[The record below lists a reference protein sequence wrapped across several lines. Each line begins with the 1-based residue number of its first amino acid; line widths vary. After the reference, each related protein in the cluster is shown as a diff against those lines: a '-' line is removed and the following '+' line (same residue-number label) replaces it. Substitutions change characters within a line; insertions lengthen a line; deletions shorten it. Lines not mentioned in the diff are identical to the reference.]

1 MMKRA
6 SLFCLSIVI
15 VGLLLAATLLAQG
28 GGQMLYGDLV
38 VDESQAEGLKPLSFD
53 VILYSDAGIL
63 VARQPTPNNG
73 RYRFNNLNNGVYQL
87 VVEMEGTEITRIRVD
102 LRSPLL
108 RDLRQ
113 DIALEWRSSEKKSK
127 PSFISVADSYVRSAA
142 NQSLFNQAGR
152 ATDRRKYDL
161 AVKLLRQ
168 ILKSDAR
175 DFQVWA
181 ELANVHFL
189 QKHFTDAENEYL
201 TALDTH
207 PGFFLALLNLGRLE
221 LLQKRY
227 DVAIE
232 ALTKA
237 LKIRSDSADA
247 DYLLGEAYLQ
257 IKRGSIAVVYFTEA
271 LRLDPRGL
279 AEARLRLA
287 ALYHAAGARANAAA
301 EYEQF
306 LKQRPDYPDRKK
318 LEKYI
323 AENSRKP

>member
-1 MMKRA
+1 MKRA
-6 SLFCLSIVI
+6 SLICFSIVI
-15 VGLLLAATLLAQG
+15 VGLLFGATLLAQG
-28 GGQMLYGDLV
+28 SGQMLFGDLI
-38 VDESQAEGLKPLSFD
+38 VDESKAEGLKPLTFD
-53 VILYSDAGIL
+53 VILYSDTGIL
-63 VARQPTPNNG
+63 VARQSTPGNG

-113 DIALEWRSSEKKSK
+113 DIALEWRSSGSRSK
-127 PSFISVADSYVRSAA
+127 PSFISAADTYVRSAA
-142 NQSLFNQAGR
+142 NQLLFNQADG
-152 ATDRRKYDL
+152 ATNRKKYDL
-161 AVKLLRQ
+161 AVKLLQQ

-189 QKHFTDAENEYL
+189 QKNFTDAENEYL

-221 LLQKRY
+221 LLQKRH

-237 LKIRSDSADA
+237 LKTRPDSADA
-247 DYLLGEAYLQ
+247 NYLLGEAYLQ
-257 IKRGSIAVVYFTEA
+257 VKRGSIAVVYLKEA
-271 LRLDPRGL
+271 LRLDPQGL
-279 AEARLRLA
+279 AEVHLRLA
-287 ALYHAAGARANAAA
+287 LLYNRAGMKDKAAT
-301 EYEQF
+301 EYIEF
-306 LKQRPDYPDRKK
+306 LKRKPDYPDRRK
-318 LEKYI
+318 LERYI
-323 AENSRKP
+323 AQNARKS

>member
-53 VILYSDAGIL
+53 VILYSDSGIL

-247 DYLLGEAYLQ
+247 
-257 IKRGSIAVVYFTEA
+257 
-271 LRLDPRGL
+271 
-279 AEARLRLA
+279 
-287 ALYHAAGARANAAA
+287 N
-301 EYEQF
+301 
-306 LKQRPDYPDRKK
+306 
-318 LEKYI
+318 
-323 AENSRKP
+323 